1 MDFLVNEVEFLTSIG
16 TQLELSIDRLQEQR
30 YEIARR
36 IEENTQ
42 KRLKLVNGLLKKR
55 KANVVTVGEIN
66 ATH

>member
-1 MDFLVNEVEFLTSIG
+1 MDFLVNEVEFLTSVG

-66 ATH
+66 ATY